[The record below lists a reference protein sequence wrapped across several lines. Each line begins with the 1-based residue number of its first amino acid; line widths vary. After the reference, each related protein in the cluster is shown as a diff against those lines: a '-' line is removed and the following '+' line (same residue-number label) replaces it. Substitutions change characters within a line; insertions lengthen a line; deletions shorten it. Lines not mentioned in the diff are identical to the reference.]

1 MYLKIKLMKKIILLY
16 FITLSVKINLG
27 QVAYHLNSII
37 DSVQQSHPSLKMY
50 EAEAKSMDASAKGAW
65 SWMPPEAGTGFF
77 MMPYN
82 LKYAQKNAMG
92 EEGMGQYVFAVQQMV
107 PNIKR
112 QAAEFNYMNK
122 MSSVVREKKE
132 AALNEL
138 IAVAKKNYFEWVIIK
153 KKFSVLE
160 QNEKLL
166 DFMIKN
172 SEIRYKNGIGKLSAY
187 YKVKAALGKIQNMR
201 LMLENDL
208 RLRRINL
215 NTLMNR
221 DKDTHFDID
230 TTYRIKDYTNFQI
243 DSSGIIKSR
252 SDLKALTY
260 NIQLAT
266 LQQQLERVKL
276 KPEFGFRYEH
286 MIGIGG
292 QPVQYTAMAMV
303 KIPVVSWASRM
314 GKSNIE
320 SLRFKKESLDFER
333 KMMINELTGMASNM
347 RTELITKLSQLKLYE
362 ENIIPALQNNY
373 KIMQL
378 AYSQNTEE
386 LFELFDAWES
396 LNMTQLDYLDQ
407 LQQLLIM
414 QVEMERVLQIK

>member
-1 MYLKIKLMKKIILLY
+1 MKKIILL
-16 FITLSVKINLG
+16 FLITLLVKINFG
-27 QVAYHLNSII
+27 QKVSQLDAILDSI
-37 DSVQQSHPSLKMY
+37 QQSHPSLKMY
-50 EAEAKSMDASAKGAW
+50 DAEVQSMDAAAKGAW

-82 LKYAQKNAMG
+82 PKYARKSDMG
-92 EEGMGQYVFAVQQMV
+92 QEGMGQYVFAVQQMF
-107 PNIKR
+107 PNRKK
-112 QAAEFNYMNK
+112 QAAEYNYMNT
-122 MSSVVREKKE
+122 MSSVVKEKKG

-138 IAVAKKNYFEWVIIK
+138 VAGAKKNYFEWVIIK
-153 KKFSVLE
+153 KKFSILE

-172 SEIRYKNGIGKLSAY
+172 SEIRYKNGMGKLSAY
-187 YKVKAALGKIQNMR
+187 YKAKAALGKIKNMR
-201 LMLENDL
+201 LMLENDI

-221 DKDTHFDID
+221 DKETTFDID
-230 TTYRIKDYTNFQI
+230 TTFIIKDYTNFQI
-243 DSSGIIKSR
+243 DSTAFINSR
-252 SDLKALTY
+252 SDLKAIARD
-260 NIQLAT
+260 IQLVG
-266 LQQQLERVKL
+266 LQQQLERAKL

-292 QPVQYTAMAMV
+292 QPAQYTAMAMV
-303 KIPVVSWASRM
+303 KIPLVSWASRM
-314 GKSNIE
+314 NKANIE
-320 SLRFKKESLDFER
+320 SLRYKRETLGFER
-333 KMMINELTGMASNM
+333 QMVINELSGMASNM
-347 RTELITKLSQLKLYE
+347 RTELITKRRQLKLYE

-396 LNMTQLDYLDQ
+396 LNMTQLEYLDQ
-407 LQQLLIM
+407 LQQLLVM
-414 QVEMERVLQIK
+414 QTELERILQID

>member
-1 MYLKIKLMKKIILLY
+1 MKKIILL
-16 FITLSVKINLG
+16 FLITLSVKINFG
-27 QVAYHLNSII
+27 QEVLQLDAILDSI
-37 DSVQQSHPSLKMY
+37 QQSHPSLKMY
-50 EAEAKSMDASAKGAW
+50 DAEVQSMDAAAKGAW

-82 LKYAQKNAMG
+82 PKYARKNDMG
-92 EEGMGQYVFAVQQMV
+92 EEGMGQYVFAVQQMF
-107 PNIKR
+107 PNRKR
-112 QAAEFNYMNK
+112 QAAEYNYMNT
-122 MSSVVREKKE
+122 MSSVVKEKKGV
-132 AALNEL
+132 ALNEL
-138 IAVAKKNYFEWVIIK
+138 VAGAKKNYFEWVIIK
-153 KKFSVLE
+153 KKFSILE

-187 YKVKAALGKIQNMR
+187 YKAKAALGKIQNMR
-201 LMLENDL
+201 LMLENDI

-221 DKDTHFDID
+221 GKETSFDID
-230 TTYRIKDYTNFQI
+230 TTYSIKDYTNFI
-243 DSSGIIKSR
+243 LDSTAFINSR
-252 SDLKALTY
+252 SDLRAIERD
-260 NIQLAT
+260 IQLVG
-266 LQQQLERVKL
+266 LQQQLERAKL

-292 QPVQYTAMAMV
+292 QPAQYTAMAMV
-303 KIPVVSWASRM
+303 KIPLVSWASRM
-314 GKSNIE
+314 NKANIE
-320 SLRFKKESLDFER
+320 SLRYKRETLGFER
-333 KMMINELTGMASNM
+333 QMLINELSGMASNM
-347 RTELITKLSQLKLYE
+347 RTEFITKRRQLKLYE

-396 LNMTQLDYLDQ
+396 LNMTQLEYLDQ
-407 LQQLLIM
+407 LQQLLVM
-414 QVEMERVLQIK
+414 QTELERILQIN